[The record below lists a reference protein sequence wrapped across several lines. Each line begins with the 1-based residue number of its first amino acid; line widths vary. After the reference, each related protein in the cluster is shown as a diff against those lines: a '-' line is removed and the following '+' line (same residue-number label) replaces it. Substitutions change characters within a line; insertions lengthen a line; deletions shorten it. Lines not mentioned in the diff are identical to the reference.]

1 MGECH
6 RFSGHTDFY
15 SMGRKSEIEKAPR
28 LTIEVPML
36 AKVTLQHL
44 KVGWPAAYW
53 HRGWR
58 QPRPSPLGRSGV
70 GLLLFLLFHS
80 LSLSPATSFPWW
92 RPLNFFSLNICVLLP
107 TAGRSAEDPQ
117 ENGKSVHEFC
127 MQLNERRL
135 K

>member
-1 MGECH
+1 MHHFLYCSTQGRDTNALFTNWFNLSLFSFGEWT
-6 RFSGHTDFY
+6 F
-15 SMGRKSEIEKAPR
+15 
-28 LTIEVPML
+28 LLL

-53 HRGWR
+53 HRGWW

-70 GLLLFLLFHS
+70 GLLLFLLLH
-80 LSLSPATSFPWW
+80 SLSPATSFPWW

-107 TAGRSAEDPQ
+107 TAGRSTEDPQ
-117 ENGKSVHEFC
+117 ENGKSVHEFY